1 MQFMDNVVGK
11 WSTIGSVVNGILR
24 LRNIHD
30 AILEQNREEIN
41 DPVEVINKGTCFDGN
56 KNIKRQNYAF
66 YEGYSRIN
74 WEVEKPDYSGK
85 RSGTGVMF
93 RVSENIELYGAKL
106 GIESA
111 AFDTAPFLTGKQG
124 TRIILK
130 SDDSLLSK
138 ITGDSSGCWL
148 KGIPET
154 GKERFEIGIT
164 PVRLTIKELT
174 IDPVKTA
181 IPFSLTNEEKRRG
194 DIEGEIIDDG
204 ERSILKVY
212 ALSNN
217 GTKTDTLKNISEPGI
232 LLHRQKRVLEYNKD
246 FMMGDKLDFQVVTKP
261 EDNGKVF
268 VDKSQISGYRAVLVD
283 TSVTSGGWTGL
294 VYEFLGSQLIR
305 CVGVEGETR
314 RLGMVDAE
322 DGVCEV
328 WCDGI
333 VGIAMETDD
342 KKWLLEKDRKKVEI
356 KLRSKG
362 NVVIY
367 SARNKSKQLFPIPP
381 GLIKFKKDGDAYV
394 IKWQD
399 YEGHF
404 LKNDSIYATVDKGEY
419 GEFEIVA
426 QYKSTN
432 QEHTKEKAII
442 LGVPKIRSIEFTSD
456 YVDKYGN
463 NIIRKAPTFV
473 ENGIQCRIGPEWKN
487 GSEISFPILHKRS
500 SLTNINIAID
510 FSVPGKYE
518 IKGTST
524 VNGLSYNK
532 IVDVGF
538 EGWSKISLI
547 SINELNEE
555 IGTENAVINWE
566 IFRINPDGYKF
577 LVTSDIS
584 NHTIFTIFDKPVER
598 NSLGLPNLVTDI
610 RLKKCMQFI
619 RTSNDDINDIILD
632 LKLGI
637 ESELSYANERSRDLI
652 KVNEVWKLFDQD
664 PSDPKSLGA
673 QCNELAVLFESVLRM
688 YGLNAKYYQVL
699 PSTIASKIR
708 LWSPD
713 NIIPVG
719 WYLDNSDSTKH
730 HPEDEWQ
737 DLEGVN
743 VKVDVLS
750 ERLLFWMG
758 YWNEGEGSVYCNN
771 IMYPML
777 YKDLVYGIGN
787 TPKKAAI
794 NMLIEIDTKLTSRP
808 SHLQTWAVLFK
819 YTKTYLGPC
828 KKPDNWEEIPI
839 DE

>member
-1 MQFMDNVVGK
+1 M
-11 WSTIGSVVNGILR
+11 
-24 LRNIHD
+24 
-30 AILEQNREEIN
+30 
-41 DPVEVINKGTCFDGN
+41 
-56 KNIKRQNYAF
+56 
-66 YEGYSRIN
+66 
-74 WEVEKPDYSGK
+74 EKPDYSGK

-261 EDNGKVF
+261 EDSGKVF

-399 YEGHF
+399 YEDHF
-404 LKNDSIYATVDKGEY
+404 LKNDSIYATVDQGEY

-442 LGVPKIRSIEFTSD
+442 LGVPKIESIEFTSD
-456 YVDKYGN
+456 YEDLSGNNLLRDEYKSFKYIGNPFLEPEWENGNRSNPIAHEINKNVKLNMKINFPVQGEFIVRGECAVSKLTFQKVITVTHSGSENVCLSSTELTPNYPCIANEQITWNVFLNTKDNYEVRLSEILTNHEIIVTYGN
-463 NIIRKAPTFV
+463 PIQLSKADRENYITIKRLREVMRYQSAYNGNVSDFNDPKVTVVELTKYIEDRLIRVF
-473 ENGIQCRIGPEWKN
+473 NN
-487 GSEISFPILHKRS
+487 SM
-500 SLTNINIAID
+500 
-510 FSVPGKYE
+510 
-518 IKGTST
+518 
-524 VNGLSYNK
+524 
-532 IVDVGF
+532 
-538 EGWSKISLI
+538 
-547 SINELNEE
+547 
-555 IGTENAVINWE
+555 
-566 IFRINPDGYKF
+566 FRINKENSIWALLEYIDNRTGIGGQCGHAGM
-577 LVTSDIS
+577 LAEAMGLLIGLNDIEY
-584 NHTIFTIFDKPVER
+584 NHIYPSIDKPV
-598 NSLGLPNLVTDI
+598 NLFYGEMTEEDVKRMIVTDAIQPGDEVFSINGHCCFVADRVEKVFLTFFYSFLTVPMGQWGQGCIYYNGLMLPMFLSKTI
-610 RLKKCMQFI
+610 RVEAA
-619 RTSNDDINDIILD
+619 D
-632 LKLGI
+632 
-637 ESELSYANERSRDLI
+637 
-652 KVNEVWKLFDQD
+652 
-664 PSDPKSLGA
+664 
-673 QCNELAVLFESVLRM
+673 
-688 YGLNAKYYQVL
+688 KY
-699 PSTIASKIR
+699 
-708 LWSPD
+708 
-713 NIIPVG
+713 
-719 WYLDNSDSTKH
+719 
-730 HPEDEWQ
+730 
-737 DLEGVN
+737 
-743 VKVDVLS
+743 
-750 ERLLFWMG
+750 
-758 YWNEGEGSVYCNN
+758 
-771 IMYPML
+771 
-777 YKDLVYGIGN
+777 
-787 TPKKAAI
+787 KAALDI
-794 NMLIEIDTKLTSRP
+794 MHIMQQKNSVTTYPKLQYYWKILKYKGKLETDPRRP
-808 SHLQTWAVLFK
+808 MQSVDL
-819 YTKTYLGPC
+819 P
-828 KKPDNWEEIPI
+828 ER
-839 DE
+839 

>member
-1 MQFMDNVVGK
+1 MYRFYGYLEANADDSFDVTLIDTAGLVMDTLKSPVGISEDSGHMNIISTIYALTAMPSGATDPLNTDSIATLSDSAKLKLLITAMVDLSLAHNSPKPDENEQSQGIFTNYMQFMDNVVGK

-74 WEVEKPDYSGK
+74 WEVEKPVYSGK

-261 EDNGKVF
+261 EDSGKVF

-399 YEGHF
+399 YEDHF
-404 LKNDSIYATVDKGEY
+404 LKNDSIYATVDQGEY

-442 LGVPKIRSIEFTSD
+442 LGVPKIESIEFTSD
-456 YVDKYGN
+456 YEDLSGNNLLRDEYKSFKYIGNPFLEPEWENGNRSNPIAHEINKNVKLNMKINFPVQGEFIVRGECAVSKLTFQKVITVTHSGSENVCLSSTELTPNYPCIANEQITWNVFLNTKDNYEVRLSEILTNHEIIVTYGN
-463 NIIRKAPTFV
+463 PIQLSKADR
-473 ENGIQCRIGPEWKN
+473 ENYITIKRLREVMRYQSAYN
-487 GSEISFPILHKRS
+487 GNVS
-500 SLTNINIAID
+500 D
-510 FSVPGKYE
+510 F
-518 IKGTST
+518 
-524 VNGLSYNK
+524 N
-532 IVDVGF
+532 
-538 EGWSKISLI
+538 
-547 SINELNEE
+547 
-555 IGTENAVINWE
+555 
-566 IFRINPDGYKF
+566 
-577 LVTSDIS
+577 
-584 NHTIFTIFDKPVER
+584 
-598 NSLGLPNLVTDI
+598 
-610 RLKKCMQFI
+610 
-619 RTSNDDINDIILD
+619 
-632 LKLGI
+632 
-637 ESELSYANERSRDLI
+637 
-652 KVNEVWKLFDQD
+652 
-664 PSDPKSLGA
+664 DPKVTVV
-673 QCNELAVLFESVLRM
+673 ELT
-688 YGLNAKYYQVL
+688 KYIEDRL
-699 PSTIASKIR
+699 IR
-708 LWSPD
+708 VF
-713 NIIPVG
+713 N
-719 WYLDNSDSTKH
+719 NSFCVH
-730 HPEDEWQ
+730 
-737 DLEGVN
+737 
-743 VKVDVLS
+743 
-750 ERLLFWMG
+750 R
-758 YWNEGEGSVYCNN
+758 
-771 IMYPML
+771 
-777 YKDLVYGIGN
+777 
-787 TPKKAAI
+787 
-794 NMLIEIDTKLTSRP
+794 
-808 SHLQTWAVLFK
+808 
-819 YTKTYLGPC
+819 
-828 KKPDNWEEIPI
+828 
-839 DE
+839 